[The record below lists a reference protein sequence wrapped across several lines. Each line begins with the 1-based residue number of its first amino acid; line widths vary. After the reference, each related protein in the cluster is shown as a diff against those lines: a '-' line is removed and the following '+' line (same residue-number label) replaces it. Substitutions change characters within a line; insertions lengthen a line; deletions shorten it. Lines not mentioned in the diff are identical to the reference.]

1 MDTFKTIIT
10 LLLSLMCV
18 TSLAQNFT
26 VTDFQESLQDVIS
39 TNVKDKNG
47 NDCAIIKF
55 STEDTGFSV
64 DNVLN
69 SLENKGDLYVYLPE
83 GTETITIRHRVH
95 RTLFYHLPIHLQ
107 SGCHYTATINII
119 DKNLIGKVDPDK
131 FLYAEAGMNVYPFLG
146 PNLTIGY
153 RMKSFSAEL
162 GLTYGLNK
170 TDDLYFY
177 DVGATIKSA
186 YKYQALRVA
195 LRLGYTQPLS
205 RQIFLTPQIGVAYNN
220 ITGSKIKSVSATN
233 KNYMDGFNTL
243 SATFGAKL
251 SVSFNSRIGLSVTPE
266 YDLGIAKDKNYD
278 TVKEADD
285 LLKNWTDGFCLSAA
299 LVYKF

>member
-1 MDTFKTIIT
+1 MNTFKTIAT
-10 LLLSLMCV
+10 LLFSIICG
-18 TSLAQNFT
+18 TSFAQNFE

-39 TNVKDKNG
+39 THVKDKNG

-55 STEDTGFSV
+55 STEDKGFSV
-64 DNVLN
+64 DNALN
-69 SLENKGDLYVYLPE
+69 SFENIGDLYVYLPE

-95 RTLFYHLPIHLQ
+95 RTLFYRIPIHIQ

-119 DKNLIGKVDPDK
+119 DKNLIGKVDPEK
-131 FLYAEAGMNVYPFLG
+131 FLYAEAGMNIFPFLG
-146 PNLTIGY
+146 PSLTIGY

-177 DVGATIKSA
+177 AMGAAIRSA
-186 YKYQALRVA
+186 YNYQALRVA

-205 RQIFLTPQIGVAYNN
+205 RQIFITPQVGVAYNN
-220 ITGSKIKSVSATN
+220 ITGAKIKNVSATS

-251 SVSFNSRIGLSVTPE
+251 SFSFSSRLGLSVTPE
-266 YDLGIAKDKNYD
+266 YDLGISKDDNYD
-278 TVKEADD
+278 TVKKADD

>member
-1 MDTFKTIIT
+1 MDAFKTITT
-10 LLLSLMCV
+10 LFLSLICG

-55 STEDTGFSV
+55 STEDKGFTV
-64 DNVLN
+64 DNALN
-69 SLENKGDLYVYLPE
+69 SFENIGDLYVYLPE
-83 GTETITIRHRVH
+83 GTDAITIRHRVH
-95 RTLFYHLPIHLQ
+95 RTLFYHIPIHIQ

-119 DKNLIGKVDPDK
+119 DKELIGKVDPDK
-131 FLYAEAGMNVYPFLG
+131 FLYADMGMNIFPFLG

-153 RMKSFSAEL
+153 RIKAFSAEL
-162 GLTYGLNK
+162 GFTYGLNK

-186 YKYQALRVA
+186 YNYQASRVA

-205 RQIFLTPQIGVAYNN
+205 RQIFLTPQIGLAYNS
-220 ITGSKIKSVSATN
+220 ITGTKIKDVTATN
-233 KNYMDGFNTL
+233 NNYMDGFSTM

-251 SVSFNSRIGLSVTPE
+251 SFSFSSRLGLSVTPE
-266 YDLGIAKDKNYD
+266 YDLGIAKDDNYD
-278 TVKEADD
+278 TVKKADD